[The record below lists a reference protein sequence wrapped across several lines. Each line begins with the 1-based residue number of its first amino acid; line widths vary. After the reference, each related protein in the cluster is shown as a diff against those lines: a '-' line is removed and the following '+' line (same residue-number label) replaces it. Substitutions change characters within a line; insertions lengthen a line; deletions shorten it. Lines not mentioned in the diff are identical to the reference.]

1 MKKALD
7 CKTNS
12 PCQNLRKCLENS
24 IESMHTDVWVRRVK
38 SENPASHHSIPIP
51 TLVHNSFLSLSLHG
65 SVN

>member
-12 PCQNLRKCLENS
+12 PCQNLRKCIENS
-24 IESMHTDVWVRRVK
+24 IESMQTDVWVRRVK

-51 TLVHNSFLSLSLHG
+51 TLVHISFLSLFLHG
-65 SVN
+65 SV

>member
-12 PCQNLRKCLENS
+12 PCQNLRKCIEKS
-24 IESMHTDVWVRRVK
+24 IESMHTEVRVKRVK

-65 SVN
+65 SVY